1 MSSQQWQAQKALEHK
16 LWRLTHEIMLIK
28 FHACKYNLL
37 KGN

>member
-28 FHACKYNLL
+28 FHYAKEQLF